1 MDNRKKFSDFLK
13 ELKKEDDDAKKNIEG
28 DKFRN
33 RYKIL
38 ADSIL
43 EANVADKLRFKQ
55 LSSHFNYYGGD
66 ITQED
71 LSTLN
76 MSGNLLPK
84 GFANDESLEAVG
96 ALSAIPGDIGKA
108 ASAASKIAS
117 KVLDVVAPFDKRLG
131 SARAKAQGID
141 IFADNQYIVNNEYPD
156 EDDPRR
162 YEIDYN
168 AGAKYGEPYASDP
181 RYLIHINKD
190 DQTRYLT
197 YQMYIA
203 KLGFNLQKWVPF
215 LSPTERNYLFPSDDH
230 NIAVMQSLA
239 KLHGH

>member
-1 MDNRKKFSDFLK
+1 MSNTKKFSDFLK
-13 ELKKEDDDAKKNIEG
+13 DLKKDDDEEKKKIEG
-28 DKFRN
+28 DKIRN

-43 EANVADKLRFKQ
+43 EADIANKLRLKQ
-55 LSSHFNYYGGD
+55 HSARFNYLGGD

-71 LSTLN
+71 LATLN
-76 MSGNLLPK
+76 MSGDLLPK
-84 GFANDESLEAVG
+84 GFADDETVKAVG
-96 ALSAIPGDIGKA
+96 DVGNIVGGDFGKA
-108 ASAASKIAS
+108 ADAASKIS
-117 KVLDVVAPFDKRLG
+117 SVVLDAVAPFDNRLG
-131 SARAKAQGID
+131 SARAKAKGID
-141 IFADNQYIVNNEYPD
+141 IFADNQYIVNNNYE

-215 LSPTERNYLFPSDDH
+215 LSAFERNYLFPSDDH
-230 NIAVMQSLA
+230 NIAVMQALT